1 MFVVP
6 NCMVKPTAA
15 MAITDMLTRPKP
27 SAVDLYLAAF
37 GFGLVSLSVIAIGAV
52 GFTMQFGITNM
63 INLAYGEVMISSA
76 YVAYYVNRAGISIWI
91 AMIAGAVFGA
101 AFSFL
106 LNRVV
111 YAPFLGK
118 GTSHIGMVIVSLAIS
133 LMMANLLLPIVGY
146 YSVSYQDTTGGLLR
160 AGGIVLTT
168 NQIAIIAVAIV
179 VMLLIHA
186 LLRYTRLGKA
196 MRATAA
202 NPTLARNCGIPTQRV
217 IDAVWLITGALCGLA
232 GVVAALDSD
241 SFTISSGAGFLITA
255 LAAAVLG
262 GAGQPYGAMIGAVV
276 IGLITEMSAAVWS
289 PDYKQV
295 VAFAILVVVMVLR
308 PQGLL
313 AKRGAAAAAG

>member
-1 MFVVP
+1 M
-6 NCMVKPTAA
+6 
-15 MAITDMLTRPKP
+15 
-27 SAVDLYLAAF
+27 DLYVAAF
-37 GFGLVSLSVIAIGAV
+37 GFGLVGMSVIAIAAV

-76 YVAYYVNRAGISIWI
+76 YVAYYINRAGVTIWVG
-91 AMIAGAVFGA
+91 MIAGALFGA
-101 AFSFL
+101 VFSFL
-106 LNRVV
+106 LNRFV
-111 YAPFLGK
+111 YSPFQRK
-118 GTSHIGMVIVSLAIS
+118 GTSHIGMVIVSLAVS
-133 LMMANLLLPIVGY
+133 LMIANLLLPIVGY

-168 NQIAIIAVAIV
+168 NQIAIIGVAVVI
-179 VMLLIHA
+179 MLLVHG

-232 GVVAALDSD
+232 GVVAAMNSD
-241 SFTISSGAGFLITA
+241 SFAIANGAGFLITA

-262 GAGQPYGAMIGAVV
+262 GAGQPYGAMIGAVI
-276 IGLITEMSAAVWS
+276 IGMITELSAAAWA
-289 PDYKQV
+289 PEYKEV
-295 VAFAILVVVMVLR
+295 VAFGILVLVMVLR

-313 AKRGAAAAAG
+313 SKRGALAAAG

>member
-1 MFVVP
+1 M
-6 NCMVKPTAA
+6 N
-15 MAITDMLTRPKP
+15 ISL
-27 SAVDLYLAAF
+27 LIAAF
-37 GFGLVSLSVIAIGAV
+37 GFGLVSASVIALAAV

-63 INLAYGEVMISSA
+63 INLAYGEVMIASA
-76 YVAYYVNRAGISIWI
+76 YVAYYIDNAGVSIWI
-91 AMIAGAVFGA
+91 AMLGGAAFGAVF
-101 AFSFL
+101 SFL
-106 LNRVV
+106 INRFV
-111 YAPFLGK
+111 YAPFQHK
-118 GTSHIGMVIVSLAIS
+118 GTSLLGMVIVSLAVS
-133 LMMANLLLPIVGY
+133 LMIANIMLPIVGY
-146 YSVSYQDTTGGLLR
+146 FPVAYHERFSNLLR
-160 AGGIVLTT
+160 FGSIALTV
-168 NQIAIIAVAIV
+168 NQLAIIALAIAIMVA
-179 VMLLIHA
+179 IHA

-241 SFTISSGAGFLITA
+241 SFTISAGAGFLITA

-262 GAGQPYGAMIGAVV
+262 GAGAPYGAMIGAVV
-276 IGLITEMSAAVWS
+276 IGLVTELSAAVWS

-295 VAFAILVVVMVLR
+295 VAFVLLVAVMVLR

>member
-1 MFVVP
+1 
-6 NCMVKPTAA
+6 
-15 MAITDMLTRPKP
+15 
-27 SAVDLYLAAF
+27 
-37 GFGLVSLSVIAIGAV
+37 VIALAAV

-63 INLAYGEVMISSA
+63 INLAYGQVMIASA
-76 YVAYYVNRAGISIWI
+76 YVAYYIDNAGVSIWL
-91 AMIAGAVFGA
+91 AMLGGAAFGAVF
-101 AFSFL
+101 SFL
-106 LNRVV
+106 INRLI
-111 YAPFLGK
+111 YAPFQRK
-118 GTSHIGMVIVSLAIS
+118 GTSLLGMVIVSLAVS
-133 LMMANLLLPIVGY
+133 LMIANVMLPVVGYFSVAYRERFSNLLRFGSI
-146 YSVSYQDTTGGLLR
+146 
-160 AGGIVLTT
+160 ALTV
-168 NQIAIIAVAIV
+168 NQIAIIALAIAIMVA
-179 VMLLIHA
+179 IHA

-255 LAAAVLG
+255 LAASVLG
-262 GAGQPYGAMIGAVV
+262 GAGAPYGAMIGAVV
-276 IGLITEMSAAVWS
+276 IGLITELSAAVWS

-295 VAFAILVVVMVLR
+295 VAFALLVVVMVLR